1 MLCVCAI
8 IHNRRPYLYKLIW
21 YFFWRHHMSFVRK
34 TLIYDYIFTGTVGW
48 VGQTVKTLYGRM
60 PRLWEISCCPQ
71 HRTKCRN
78 VGDLIIIK
86 KLTEILQ
93 VFKNCKIQQIFGEF
107 YSHKWLVSILTVL
120 SLMCSLTLNY
130 FSGIRTESEAS
141 IHLRHWALNLQLFR
155 NCLHPFFAVIT
166 VLSRLRPKLTGSNT
180 SRHRGCD
187 HAPARA
193 DH

>member
-1 MLCVCAI
+1 
-8 IHNRRPYLYKLIW
+8 
-21 YFFWRHHMSFVRK
+21 MSFVRK
-34 TLIYDYIFTGTVGW
+34 TLIYNYIFTGTVGW

-107 YSHKWLVSILTVL
+107 YSHKWLVSILTVS

-141 IHLRHWALNLQLFR
+141 IHLRHWALSLSFRLWIPQVRGQPHGFSFSIQLD
-155 NCLHPFFAVIT
+155 
-166 VLSRLRPKLTGSNT
+166 
-180 SRHRGCD
+180 SRHPPRWAAGPFETLSSQSPTVQKLPSSFLRRDYCT
-187 HAPARA
+187 
-193 DH
+193 